1 MFVSDNLETNKR
13 ILSDTFKDCGDII
26 IRPFKA
32 GYDKN
37 IDMLLVYI
45 DNIVSTDVI
54 ENSIMTNLMNRTR
67 VTSDINILDKLMEE
81 AISIGEISE
90 EMILKIYLRQFFWEI
105 RLYLP
110 METIRLW
117 LRLQRDG
124 RQEAYRQP
132 RMRLWYKDLKTPLPN
147 P

>member
-67 VTSDINILDKLMEE
+67 VTSDINILDKLMR
-81 AISIGEISE
+81 
-90 EMILKIYLRQFFWEI
+90 K
-105 RLYLP
+105 P
-110 METIRLW
+110 
-117 LRLQRDG
+117 
-124 RQEAYRQP
+124 
-132 RMRLWYKDLKTPLPN
+132 
-147 P
+147 